1 MNYLILYFLQKQFN
15 FKLSIN
21 FKMKIYNYYKKMKN
35 LIKMNKKKNHIINN
49 KRLILKRIIL
59 KQKWNNYKK
68 YYIQRIILKQIN

>member
-59 KQKWNNYKK
+59 KQK
-68 YYIQRIILKQIN
+68 